1 MLTTSSCAWP
11 CSPRKT
17 SPLKSTSHLTCFYR
31 TCLWRCP
38 TDTAKLQIQAH
49 QLLHGACHPP
59 HYQHPFYNRRTQLL
73 YEINTCLHFFYF
85 SHGTYLYYIFF
96 LILNKIKLFN
106 LLRHASDTPLYSLT
120 CEGFP
125 GVSSLIQHIKLEI
138 RTSCAHE

>member
-1 MLTTSSCAWP
+1 MERVIRHTTNIHFIIEEHSYYMKLIHVYISF
-11 CSPRKT
+11 T
-17 SPLKSTSHLTCFYR
+17 LVTVHTC
-31 TCLWRCP
+31 
-38 TDTAKLQIQAH
+38 I
-49 QLLHGACHPP
+49 
-59 HYQHPFYNRRTQLL
+59 
-73 YEINTCLHFFYF
+73 
-85 SHGTYLYYIFF
+85 IFF